1 VRLLAVA
8 VVALALAP
16 AATAGAIVDRAANA
30 LASDPVYLDPA
41 ATTVTPAQAA
51 ALRREI
57 ESNAHGPVYVAI
69 LPKAALA
76 EAGGSAVG
84 LVDEVHR
91 QLDRRGVYAVVA
103 GNQFRAEATD
113 LDSGRAGK
121 LATEAF
127 DAHHTEGVAPTLVD
141 FVDRVGAE
149 RTGANDGG
157 GGHRFGFWP
166 IVIIGG
172 AILLVY
178 RGLRRRRRSANEFRG
193 VKEAARSDLMALA
206 DDVQVLEHKV
216 EGNPAAQQDYLAAL
230 DKYGAAS
237 AAFDSAMSARQLTP
251 VAESLEEGRYLMA
264 SAEARLEGREPPE
277 RRPACFFD
285 PRHGPSV
292 RDVEWTPPGGRPRE
306 VPACA
311 ACATRIEDGEE
322 PDSRE
327 VLVGGRTMPY
337 WAAGPAYGGYFGGF
351 FPGLLLGEVIGGGL
365 GWGGGYAGDGGTA
378 YNDGDG
384 AGDFGGNGGGD
395 FGGGDFGGGG
405 DGGGGDF

>member
-1 VRLLAVA
+1 M
-8 VVALALAP
+8 
-16 AATAGAIVDRAANA
+16 
-30 LASDPVYLDPA
+30 
-41 ATTVTPAQAA
+41 
-51 ALRREI
+51 
-57 ESNAHGPVYVAI
+57 
-69 LPKAALA
+69 
-76 EAGGSAVG
+76 
-84 LVDEVHR
+84 
-91 QLDRRGVYAVVA
+91 
-103 GNQFRAEATD
+103 
-113 LDSGRAGK
+113 
-121 LATEAF
+121 
-127 DAHHTEGVAPTLVD
+127 
-141 FVDRVGAE
+141 
-149 RTGANDGG
+149 
-157 GGHRFGFWP
+157 
-166 IVIIGG
+166 IIGG

-178 RGLRRRRRSANEFRG
+178 RGLRRRRRSANEFRD

-237 AAFDSAMSARQLTP
+237 AAFDSAMSTRQLTP

-365 GWGGGYAGDGGTA
+365 GWVVATPATAAPPPRRRRGRRLRRQRRRRFRRRRLRRWRRRRRWRLLMAEESQEERLNRELIELLNELRVALPGVQVLFAFLLTLPFTNAFSQLSDFDRAIYFLALMLSAIASGFLIAPSAHHRLRFRNRDKEQLILWGNRMAICGLVTLSLGIAASIAVVADYLYGEWMRLPVTIAVLVFFGVLWFGAPRLYAGRRDG
-378 YNDGDG
+378 
-384 AGDFGGNGGGD
+384 
-395 FGGGDFGGGG
+395 
-405 DGGGGDF
+405 